1 FRLRGLEGIDASEL
15 GLEAA
20 AREARYAALADLAG
34 EAGSDRVATAHTQRD
49 QAETVLL
56 RLARGGGLGALAGVR
71 RSRALKGAILLVRP
85 LLDVPRESTEAY
97 CRASSLPT
105 VHDPHNVDPRRAR
118 TRLRELMPGLRAA
131 LNPRLEE
138 ALAGAARIAAEEDA
152 LLEAQARAALAA
164 SDSDGGLAAA
174 DLAGLHPALLRRA
187 LLLAAHG
194 IARPERLHL
203 EEL

>member
-1 FRLRGLEGIDASEL
+1 MQVDPVERAILGAKDLLPRGATVLVACSGGPDSVALAAALSRCASALEIRLALGHVDHALRAGSDRDAEVVRSIARRLELPFHLRRLEGIDASEL

-105 VHDPHNVDPRRAR
+105 VHDPHNV
-118 TRLRELMPGLRAA
+118 
-131 LNPRLEE
+131 
-138 ALAGAARIAAEEDA
+138 
-152 LLEAQARAALAA
+152 
-164 SDSDGGLAAA
+164 
-174 DLAGLHPALLRRA
+174 
-187 LLLAAHG
+187 
-194 IARPERLHL
+194 
-203 EEL
+203 